1 MMKMTKETAIDFM
14 NAMKESEL
22 KAIIAA
28 FGLDVVLETMKEKI
42 ASHATEKESQAVID
56 AKEMVPLKKWHKAYN
71 PEYSDDI
78 RAITE
83 NVVNSIPGM
92 KLKPE
97 ERAGNKAHYVNNP
110 FFADF
115 IVEQTGNGE
124 VLRDILLLLKGAN
137 WDSDHGVTR
146 LKMEMLYHTIV
157 LHQGRHDDVIKAIA
171 EILRDYDLTNIR
183 VKANE
188 DDRYRHHLDLDE
200 KVIMWFEDTVC
211 EKIAAT
217 PRFMRAA

>member
-1 MMKMTKETAIDFM
+1 MKMTKETAIDFM
-14 NAMKESEL
+14 NALKENEL
-22 KAIIAA
+22 KAIIAT
-28 FGLDVVLETMKEKI
+28 FGLDMVLETMKEKI
-42 ASHATEKESQAVID
+42 SSHATEKEAQEVID
-56 AKEMVPLKKWHKAYN
+56 AKEMIPAKKWHKAYN

-83 NVVNSIPGM
+83 EVVNSIPGM

-124 VLRDILLLLKGAN
+124 LLRDILMLLKGAN
-137 WDSDHGVTR
+137 WDISYGVTR

-157 LHQGRHDDVIKAIA
+157 LHQSRRNDVIEAIA

-188 DDRYRHHLDLDE
+188 DDRYRHHLSLDE
-200 KVIMWFEDTVC
+200 KVIMWFEDAVC
-211 EKIAAT
+211 EKIVAT